1 MIQMT
6 AIRAAAAAM
15 PWRAV
20 AVVVLVGA
28 AFVAGWSVQGW
39 RKGGEIERLRRGYAE
54 ERLAQEADKV
64 GALGDVRREE
74 QRRII
79 EQTEIAYEA
88 KRKADKAGS
97 AALAADAAARELR
110 ARVAALV
117 NASRSPGDPAAAG
130 AGTSAPDAIAVL
142 ADVLGRCEAR
152 ERAVARFADA
162 AHIAGLACE
171 RAYDALT
178 NSQHTEPHR

>member
-1 MIQMT
+1 MIALAT
-6 AIRAAAAAM
+6 KVAALPWRRIALAGAAAAL
-15 PWRAV
+15 V
-20 AVVVLVGA
+20 A
-28 AFVAGWSVQGW
+28 AGWTANGW
-39 RKGGEIERLRRGYAE
+39 RKDRELERLRRGYVE
-54 ERLAQEADKV
+54 ERLAQEAAKV

-88 KRKADKAGS
+88 KRNADKAN
-97 AALAADAAARELR
+97 AAAVAADAAARELR

-117 NASRSPGDPAAAG
+117 NASRSPGNPAATG
-130 AGTSAPDAIAVL
+130 AGTSAPDAVAVL
-142 ADVLGRCEAR
+142 ADVLGRCDAR

-171 RAYDALT
+171 RAYDALIPLT
-178 NSQHTEPHR
+178 AEPK